1 MGEEFSSLLPKKVG
15 ETYLR
20 WQKALWLFEEDGMLP
35 RCFISTYPKVQ
46 IIVFPFVWEDSH
58 AKYM

>member
-1 MGEEFSSLLPKKVG
+1 MQNPCPKKGEFLFSLHKKVG

-35 RCFISTYPKVQ
+35 RCFN
-46 IIVFPFVWEDSH
+46 
-58 AKYM
+58 